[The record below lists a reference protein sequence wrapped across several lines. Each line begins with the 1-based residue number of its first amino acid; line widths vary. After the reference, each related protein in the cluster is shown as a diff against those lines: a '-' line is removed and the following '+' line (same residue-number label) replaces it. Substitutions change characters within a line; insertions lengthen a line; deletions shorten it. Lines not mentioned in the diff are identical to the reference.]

1 MKDNI
6 QYGNTRIDYSLEYAE
21 RKTLGIKVHPDKSV
35 HVIAPINTEEKIVK
49 AKVRTKAAWILKQQD
64 FFLSFHPITPPR
76 RFVSGETHLYL
87 GKQYKLK
94 LKESLKEEVKLVGG
108 LLTVF
113 VNDKADKKKV
123 ELLLKAWYKSKA
135 NIHFEALFKQLVPL
149 SKSFYSGDPSLKYR
163 WMNKRW
169 GSCDEHGGIHL
180 NLELMKAP
188 KKCIEYVIIHEFCHL
203 SHLNHSRA
211 FWELLNSVLPNW
223 QETKNEL
230 ERLMV

>member
-21 RKTLGIKVHPDKSV
+21 RRTLGIKVHPDKSV
-35 HVIAPINTEEKIVK
+35 HVIAPVDTEEKIIK
-49 AKVRTKAAWILKQQD
+49 EKIRTKAAWILKQQD
-64 FFLSFHPITPPR
+64 FFLSFHPLTPPR

-135 NIHFEALFKQLVPL
+135 NIHFEALFNQLVPL
-149 SKSFYSGDPSLKYR
+149 SKPFYKGEPILKYR
-163 WMNKRW
+163 WMKKRW
-169 GSCDEHGGIHL
+169 GSCDENGGIHL
-180 NLELMKAP
+180 NFELIKAP
-188 KKCIEYVIIHEFCHL
+188 KKCIEYVILHELCHL
-203 SHLNHSRA
+203 AHLNHSRA
-211 FWELLNSVLPNW
+211 FWQLLNKVSPGW
-223 QETKNEL
+223 QKSKSEL
-230 ERLMV
+230 ESLMV